1 MVVAFRLASAG
12 WWDGDPGKVLQAP
25 ADLVMGAMQ
34 YEAFRAD
41 YEKAYVEL
49 NKERA

>member
-1 MVVAFRLASAG
+1 VVALRLASAG
-12 WWDGDPGKVLQAP
+12 WWEGNPEKVMQAP

-41 YEKAYVEL
+41 YEKAYIEI